1 MWVHTCPPAVLIFA
15 FLCKVEFKDSWCLV
29 SEALMLNLPATVMDA
44 KSSVQCSVQ
53 QQRFDRDG
61 CGSRYQHANDTIFCV
76 NFHQHALSCSV
87 PVCLLSVVLQLDYK
101 MHEIRETVT
110 LSTVAPLRHSLHQAH
125 LQLFNG

>member
-61 CGSRYQHANDTIFCV
+61 CGSICCIRWPY
-76 NFHQHALSCSV
+76 L
-87 PVCLLSVVLQLDYK
+87 PVL
-101 MHEIRETVT
+101 TVGT
-110 LSTVAPLRHSLHQAH
+110 MT
-125 LQLFNG
+125 